1 MILSLNAIVF
11 ILDRPIFK
19 FIIKW
24 SVMSNYYQGDS
35 LIIKLKLVVNIM
47 FFIVLGLNLSGCSK
61 SNDKI
66 ILKLAHGLDTSHSVH
81 KSMVFMN
88 ERLKE
93 LSDGTMDIEIYPNG
107 QLGSERDTMELLQ
120 IGSIAMTK
128 VSASPME
135 SFVPKMKIFSIPY
148 VFRDEA
154 HLWKVLNGEIGQRL
168 LIEGESVR
176 LRGLA
181 YYDSGSRSFYTRDKP
196 IYTPKDLE
204 GLKIRVQKSQ
214 TSVRMVEALGGSATP
229 ISFGEL
235 YTALQQGVVDG
246 AENNPPS
253 FYLSKHY
260 DVARYYTLDMH
271 TSVPDIL
278 LMSGHVWNN
287 LTMQQQAWVQ
297 EAASLSVPYQRK
309 LWKISSDAALK
320 AVEEAGVTIIKP
332 DKTAFKVAVKGM
344 HDSYKGEPV
353 YLLMQQ
359 IADIK

>member
-1 MILSLNAIVF
+1 MKQIIKHLAKAVFIAALSLA
-11 ILDRPIFK
+11 LH
-19 FIIKW
+19 
-24 SVMSNYYQGDS
+24 
-35 LIIKLKLVVNIM
+35 
-47 FFIVLGLNLSGCSK
+47 GCGK
-61 SNDKI
+61 EDGHI
-66 ILKLAHGLDTSHSVH
+66 TLKLAHGLDTEHSVH
-81 KSMVFMN
+81 KSMEFMN
-88 ERLKE
+88 ERLTE
-93 LSDGTMDIEIYPNG
+93 LSNGTMDIEIYPNG

-120 IGSIAMTK
+120 IGSLAITK

-135 SFVPKMKIFSIPY
+135 SFVPKMKVFSIPY
-148 VFRDEA
+148 VFRDED
-154 HLWKVLNGEIGQRL
+154 HLWKVLNGKIGQDL
-168 LIEGESVR
+168 LVEGEAVR

-181 YYDSGSRSFYTRDKP
+181 YYDAGSRSFYTRDKP
-196 IYTPKDLE
+196 IRTPKDLE

-260 DVARYYTLDMH
+260 DVARYYTQDMH

-278 LMSGHVWNN
+278 LMSGHIWNS
-287 LTMQQQAWVQ
+287 LTAQQQAWIQ

-309 LWKISSDAALK
+309 LWKTSSDAALK
-320 AVEEAGVTIIKP
+320 AVEAAGVTIIQP
-332 DKTAFKVAVKGM
+332 DKTAFQEAVKGM
-344 HDSYKGEPV
+344 HDSYKGSPV
-353 YLLMQQ
+353 HELMQQ

>member
-1 MILSLNAIVF
+1 MRLRVKHLVKTVFIAALSL
-11 ILDRPIFK
+11 IL
-19 FIIKW
+19 
-24 SVMSNYYQGDS
+24 Y
-35 LIIKLKLVVNIM
+35 
-47 FFIVLGLNLSGCSK
+47 GCGKDDDHVS
-61 SNDKI
+61 
-66 ILKLAHGLDTSHSVH
+66 LKLAHGLDTGHSVH

-93 LSDGTMDIEIYPNG
+93 LSNGTMDIAIYPSG

-120 IGSIAMTK
+120 IGSLAMTK

-135 SFVPKMKIFSIPY
+135 SFVPKMKVFSIPY
-148 VFRDEA
+148 IFRDEE
-154 HLWKVLNGEIGQRL
+154 HLWKVLNGKIGQEL
-168 LIEGESVR
+168 LVEGEAVR

-181 YYDSGSRSFYTRDKP
+181 YYDAGSRSFYTRDKP
-196 IYTPKDLE
+196 IRTPKDLE

-260 DVARYYTLDMH
+260 DVARFYTLDMH
-271 TSVPDIL
+271 TSVPDLL
-278 LMSGHVWNN
+278 LMSGHIWNK
-287 LTMQQQAWVQ
+287 LSTEQQGWLQK
-297 EAASLSVPYQRK
+297 AARLSVPFQRK

-320 AVEEAGVTIIKP
+320 AVEEAGVTIIQP
-332 DKTAFKVAVKGM
+332 DKAAFQDAVKGM

-353 YLLMQQ
+353 YELMQQ
-359 IADIK
+359 IAEIK